1 MYTRFILFGFVTSN
15 GPSDPKSSCKSPAQC
30 PPPPHSLVPSTQEV
44 AMVRERD
51 VPDGRLTSSNGSV
64 WPPSHDWHIIPAES
78 LHSSAPMARFFLGD
92 FFSQCRTFSYLRYSS
107 NVPSRIIFFS
117 RLFDTED
124 FSGTLRPVGRLT
136 YCDSIAFPQSFPQSL
151 CFLNVSYSPFA
162 LSRPQL
168 FSSSPC
174 IVGVVPI
181 FWLVGTW

>member
-64 WPPSHDWHIIPAES
+64 WPPSHDWHSIPAES
-78 LHSSAPMARFFLGD
+78 LHPSAPRARFFLGG

-107 NVPSRIIFFS
+107 NVPSRTIFFPG
-117 RLFDTED
+117 F
-124 FSGTLRPVGRLT
+124 LT
-136 YCDSIAFPQSFPQSL
+136 QKI
-151 CFLNVSYSPFA
+151 FLAHFGP
-162 LSRPQL
+162 L
-168 FSSSPC
+168 
-174 IVGVVPI
+174 VV
-181 FWLVGTW
+181 